1 MEPVRNGPALTL
13 FRGLSGFARPQ
24 LLFIRWAGWARLR
37 NWNGVRNVTTAMI
50 HVRALAICAVLL
62 PASLL
67 VGCATDDGSSGA
79 ASGASSTTTTAAPTT
94 SEDPV
99 DPDGTTSGG
108 LPAVTVT
115 GAGAPIELEAWTFCF
130 EGLCADG
137 APPTE
142 PADVGATD
150 AVRVEFP
157 LDDWAFEATFS
168 AVGETCPRQITVP
181 VSEGADGDRTVEPA
195 GHPGVYDVTLS
206 GRGAGEGGGDLFVT
220 FRWTTTA
227 EGTLPVPAA
236 RMAVLADNEGV
247 VDSYGVELAL
257 SDLAATPS
265 SAEATV
271 TVRSSEG
278 REHTFTPTPAE
289 SCGAGTV
296 SWNGPMEDGK
306 TASALGTG
314 PFTYEVIVVLDGV
327 SHVAEATWPDDV
339 MADNEPSVALTFDP
353 PLPAMD

>member
-1 MEPVRNGPALTL
+1 
-13 FRGLSGFARPQ
+13 
-24 LLFIRWAGWARLR
+24 
-37 NWNGVRNVTTAMI
+37 
-50 HVRALAICAVLL
+50 
-62 PASLL
+62 
-67 VGCATDDGSSGA
+67 
-79 ASGASSTTTTAAPTT
+79 
-94 SEDPV
+94 
-99 DPDGTTSGG
+99 
-108 LPAVTVT
+108 
-115 GAGAPIELEAWTFCF
+115 
-130 EGLCADG
+130 
-137 APPTE
+137 
-142 PADVGATD
+142 
-150 AVRVEFP
+150 
-157 LDDWAFEATFS
+157 
-168 AVGETCPRQITVP
+168 
-181 VSEGADGDRTVEPA
+181 
-195 GHPGVYDVTLS
+195 
-206 GRGAGEGGGDLFVT
+206 
-220 FRWTTTA
+220 
-227 EGTLPVPAA
+227 
-236 RMAVLADNEGV
+236 MAVLADNEGV